1 MEKVIF
7 DTDIGVDDAFALAY
21 AAQSVDILG
30 ITTVF
35 GNVPVAQAVSNARLF
50 SQKINLDVPIYRGC
64 SRPLAHQPTVPAWAV
79 HGKDGLGGVFDN
91 PWSGA
96 AENAIEFIIRSVRA
110 HPDALTIVAIG
121 PLTNIA
127 TAINQAP
134 DIIPQIKQLVMM
146 GGAFGSHGH
155 AGNVTPFAEFNIW
168 KDPHAADQV
177 LCSGIP
183 VVMLP
188 LDVTLEVQ
196 LSSDEIRSLNHPVL
210 SAISQGYMEY
220 ALQKE
225 GIAGMALHDT
235 LTIAY
240 LNHPQ
245 WFGVTESP
253 VHVVTDRVSRGQTLR
268 QLQSPASMD
277 DPFAGCPRHKLCLTV
292 AAEKV
297 KAHFLTTL
305 RR

>member
-1 MEKVIF
+1 
-7 DTDIGVDDAFALAY
+7 
-21 AAQSVDILG
+21 
-30 ITTVF
+30 
-35 GNVPVAQAVSNARLF
+35 
-50 SQKINLDVPIYRGC
+50 
-64 SRPLAHQPTVPAWAV
+64 
-79 HGKDGLGGVFDN
+79 
-91 PWSGA
+91 
-96 AENAIEFIIRSVRA
+96 
-110 HPDALTIVAIG
+110 
-121 PLTNIA
+121 
-127 TAINQAP
+127 
-134 DIIPQIKQLVMM
+134 MM

-240 LNHPQ
+240 LNHPE
-245 WFGVTESP
+245 WFGMTESP
-253 VHVVTDRVSRGQTLR
+253 VRVVTDRVSRGQTLR

-277 DPFAGCPRHKLCLTV
+277 DPFAGCPRQKLCLTV